1 MTTEEEIKYWIN
13 IAEQDLPVAQ
23 SLFDNGHY
31 MYCLFIGH
39 LILEK
44 ILKAHYVKDNKK
56 TPPKTHN
63 LVYLAKNIKLE
74 ISDEQFEYFDTVN
87 DFNIEARYIDYKNS
101 FYKKCTQTYAKENLN
116 HIIEL
121 YKWIEEKIKL

>member
-1 MTTEEEIKYWIN
+1 MTTQEEIKYWIN

-63 LVYLAKNIKLE
+63 LVYLADRINVSFTEEEKVYL
-74 ISDEQFEYFDTVN
+74 FDVN
-87 DFNIEARYIDYKNS
+87 TFNIATRYPDYTNV
-101 FYKKCTQTYAKENLN
+101 FYKKCTKSFTENNLKRIKEF
-116 HIIEL
+116 
-121 YKWIEEKIKL
+121 YKWMRSILK

>member
-1 MTTEEEIKYWIN
+1 MNTEEEIQYWIN
-13 IAEQDLPVAQ
+13 IAEQDIPVAQ

-31 MYCLFIGH
+31 VYCLFIGH

-63 LVYLAKNIKLE
+63 LVYLAKNSKLE
-74 ISDEQFEYFDTVN
+74 LTDNQFEF
-87 DFNIEARYIDYKNS
+87 
-101 FYKKCTQTYAKENLN
+101 L
-116 HIIEL
+116 
-121 YKWIEEKIKL
+121 IK

>member
-1 MTTEEEIKYWIN
+1 MNTEEEIQYWIN
-13 IAEQDLPVAQ
+13 IAEQDIPVAQ

-31 MYCLFIGH
+31 VYCLFIGH

-63 LVYLAKNIKLE
+63 LVYLAKNSELE
-74 ISDEQFEYFDTVN
+74 LTDDQFEFLDKVN
-87 DFNIEARYIDYKNS
+87 DFNNEADILIIKIHFIKNVHWL
-101 FYKKCTQTYAKENLN
+101 THQ
-116 HIIEL
+116 
-121 YKWIEEKIKL
+121 KILI

>member
-1 MTTEEEIKYWIN
+1 M
-13 IAEQDLPVAQ
+13 
-23 SLFDNGHY
+23 
-31 MYCLFIGH
+31 FIGH

-63 LVYLAKNIKLE
+63 LVYLAKNINLKF
-74 ISDEQFEYFDTVN
+74 SDEQLEYFDTVN

-101 FYKKCTQTYAKENLN
+101 FYQKCTQTFTKENFN
-116 HIIEL
+116 RIKEQ
-121 YKWIEEKIKL
+121 YKWIKEKIKS

>member
-1 MTTEEEIKYWIN
+1 LKTEEEIQYWIN
-13 IAEQDLPVAQ
+13 IAEQDIPVAQ

-31 MYCLFIGH
+31 MYCLYLGH

-63 LVYLAKNIKLE
+63 LVYLADRINVKFSE
-74 ISDEQFEYFDTVN
+74 IHGRRKSLF
-87 DFNIEARYIDYKNS
+87 I
-101 FYKKCTQTYAKENLN
+101 
-116 HIIEL
+116 
-121 YKWIEEKIKL
+121 

>member
-1 MTTEEEIKYWIN
+1 MNTEEEIQYWIN
-13 IAEQDLPVAQ
+13 IAEQDIPVAQ

-63 LVYLAKNIKLE
+63 LVYLVERTKVTITEEEKAYL
-74 ISDEQFEYFDTVN
+74 FDVN
-87 DFNIEARYIDYKNS
+87 TFNIETRYQDYKNE
-101 FYKKCTQTYAKENLN
+101 FYKKCTRDFTENN
-116 HIIEL
+116 FS
-121 YKWIEEKIKL
+121 KIKEYYNWLKSILK

>member
-1 MTTEEEIKYWIN
+1 MNTEEEVQYWIN
-13 IAEQDLPVAQ
+13 IAEQDIPVAQ

-63 LVYLAKNIKLE
+63 LVYLAKNSELE
-74 ISDEQFEYFDTVN
+74 LTDEQFEFLDKVN

-101 FYKKCTQTYAKENLN
+101 FYKKCTLAYTSENFTLIKE
-116 HIIEL
+116 E
-121 YKWIEEKIKL
+121 YKWLREKIK

>member
-1 MTTEEEIKYWIN
+1 MDTT
-13 IAEQDLPVAQ
+13 
-23 SLFDNGHY
+23 
-31 MYCLFIGH
+31 YCLFIGH

-63 LVYLAKNIKLE
+63 LVYLAKNSKLE
-74 ISDEQFEYFDTVN
+74 LTDDQFEFLDKVN

-101 FYKKCTQTYAKENLN
+101 FYKKCTLTYASENFTLIKE
-116 HIIEL
+116 E
-121 YKWIEEKIKL
+121 YKWLSEKIK

>member
-1 MTTEEEIKYWIN
+1 MNTEEEIQYWIN
-13 IAEQDLPVAQ
+13 IAEQDIPVAQ

-31 MYCLFIGH
+31 VYCLFIGH

-63 LVYLAKNIKLE
+63 LVYLAKNSELE
-74 ISDEQFEYFDTVN
+74 LTDDQFEFLDKVN
-87 DFNIEARYIDYKNS
+87 DFNNEARYIDYKNS
-101 FYKKCTQTYAKENLN
+101 FYKKCTLAYTSENFNLIKE
-116 HIIEL
+116 E
-121 YKWIEEKIKL
+121 YKWLREKIK

>member
-1 MTTEEEIKYWIN
+1 MNTEEEIQYWVN
-13 IAEQDLPVAQ
+13 IAEQDIPVAQ

-31 MYCLFIGH
+31 VYCLYIGH

-63 LVYLAKNIKLE
+63 LVYLAERTNVNITEEEKAYL
-74 ISDEQFEYFDTVN
+74 FDVN
-87 DFNIEARYIDYKNS
+87 TFNIETRYPDYKNE
-101 FYKKCTQTYAKENLN
+101 FYKKCTRGFTENN
-116 HIIEL
+116 FSKIKDY
-121 YKWIEEKIKL
+121 YKWLLSILK

>member
-1 MTTEEEIKYWIN
+1 MNTEEEIQYWIN
-13 IAEQDLPVAQ
+13 IAEQDIPVAQ

-63 LVYLAKNIKLE
+63 LVYLVERTKVTITEEEKAYL
-74 ISDEQFEYFDTVN
+74 FDVN
-87 DFNIEARYIDYKNS
+87 TFNIETRYPDYKNE
-101 FYKKCTQTYAKENLN
+101 FYKKCTKVFTENN
-116 HIIEL
+116 FSKIKVY
-121 YKWIEEKIKL
+121 YKWLLSILK

>member
-1 MTTEEEIKYWIN
+1 MIDYARRNKILIN

-23 SLFDNGHY
+23 SLFD
-31 MYCLFIGH
+31 IGH

-44 ILKAHYVKDNKK
+44 ILKADYVKDNKK

-63 LVYLAKNIKLE
+63 LVHLAKNINLE
-74 ISDEQFEYFDTVN
+74 WSDEQLEYFDIVN

-101 FYKKCTQTYAKENLN
+101 FYQKYTPTYTEESFNNIKEQ
-116 HIIEL
+116 
-121 YKWIEEKIKL
+121 YKWIKEKIKS